1 MTIQPNLQSFK
12 QVESFIQPNQI
23 PTSPPIQQ
31 YSLQQPYATQ
41 LPFQPSGYA
50 PNQLQLAL
58 TANDK
63 GVSSLTNT
71 IRSTIEQNE
80 KKFSSL
86 PKPVYPGESGTINSQ
101 NGNVVMSESLAGS
114 KERDRVFE
122 IYE

>member
-1 MTIQPNLQSFK
+1 M
-12 QVESFIQPNQI
+12 
-23 PTSPPIQQ
+23 
-31 YSLQQPYATQ
+31 
-41 LPFQPSGYA
+41 
-50 PNQLQLAL
+50 

-86 PKPVYPGESGTINSQ
+86 PKPVYPGESGAINAQ
-101 NGNVVMSESLAGS
+101 NGNVVVSESLAGS

-122 IYE
+122 IYEEAMKNIDEKLKESKRMFPDEG